1 MGGEKRTGAPR
12 AAGAED
18 TTGKAGA
25 PPANDTLAIAIQ
37 VAHPGGGFRL
47 DASFEVPPGITV
59 LFGPSGSGKSTLLA
73 AVAGLLRPD
82 AGRIALGSEVWFD
95 SKTRTNRAIHERRV
109 AFVFQ
114 SLALFP
120 HMTAAENAAYGVARS
135 LDKVERRRRALASL
149 SRFKVAHLADRRPG
163 TFSGGE
169 AQRVA
174 LARAF
179 AMEPRAVLLD
189 EPFSA
194 LDFTLRQQFI
204 RELRAA
210 AHELRVPILHVT
222 HHRNEAR
229 VLGDRAVLLDRGS
242 VRAVGSIEDVL
253 PAAPRMDAGE
263 ETPADLSFAETPMHD
278 PLP

>member
-1 MGGEKRTGAPR
+1 MNSDDPRSPEARYRAPVDGAQGAPHR
-12 AAGAED
+12 GER
-18 TTGKAGA
+18 
-25 PPANDTLAIAIQ
+25 LAIDIR
-37 VAHPGGGFRL
+37 HTHEKGGFSL
-47 DASFEVPPGITV
+47 DARFTVPPGITV
-59 LFGPSGSGKSTLLA
+59 LFGPSGSGKSTILA
-73 AVAGLLRPD
+73 AIAGLLRPNE
-82 AGRIALGSEVWFD
+82 GRIALGGEAWFD
-95 SKTRTNRAIHERRV
+95 SNTRQNKPIHERRV

-135 LDKVERRRRALASL
+135 LGKQDRRARALASL
-149 SRFKVAHLADRRPG
+149 SRFHVAHLADRRPA

-194 LDFTLRQQFI
+194 LDFKLRQQFI
-204 RELRAA
+204 GELRSA
-210 AHELRVPILHVT
+210 AHDLGVPILHVT

-229 VLGDRAVLLDRGS
+229 VIADRAVLLDQGK
-242 VRAVGSIEDVL
+242 VRAEGPIAEVL
-253 PAAPRMDAGE
+253 PAMHRMAPDDEGAL
-263 ETPADLSFAETPMHD
+263 DLSFAETPMHD
-278 PLP
+278 PL

>member
-1 MGGEKRTGAPR
+1 MDDTAIRIEGVSKRYGSGETAVDALKSV
-12 AAGAED
+12 D
-18 TTGKAGA
+18 M
-25 PPANDTLAIAIQ
+25 Q
-37 VAHPGGGFRL
+37 VAPG
-47 DASFEVPPGITV
+47 EVIGLI
-59 LFGPSGSGKSTLLA
+59 GPSGSGKSTLLA
-73 AVAGLLRPD
+73 AIAGLLRPD

-95 SKTRTNRAIHERRV
+95 AKTRTNKAIHERRV

-120 HMTAAENAAYGVARS
+120 HMTAAENAAYGVARVI
-135 LDKVERRRRALASL
+135 DKAERRRRALASL
-149 SRFKVAHLADRRPG
+149 ARFHVAHLADRRPG

-194 LDFTLRQQFI
+194 LDFTLRRQFI
-204 RELRAA
+204 GELRAA
-210 AHELRVPILHVT
+210 AHDLRVPILHVT

-229 VLGDRAVLLDRGS
+229 ILGDRAVLLDRGS
-242 VRAVGSIEDVL
+242 VRAAGSIEDVL
-253 PAAPRMDAGE
+253 PPAQRGDATDEAP
-263 ETPADLSFAETPMHD
+263 PDLSFAETPMHD
-278 PLP
+278 PL